1 MLKYNSFLFI
11 NFHVYQCLNSY
22 IYLPDKLIN
31 EEISIGS
38 QIIDLVDELN
48 LYFEKFTSLSVNNN
62 GDGLSKSEKKSVLE
76 LKSQLRNQQYTF
88 LEDIKQQTSDQ
99 TYFLI
104 DLITG
109 RITTKRYLDR
119 ESMCLNRHCLETCD
133 AIMANNN
140 NMTNNQRGNNCKMNF
155 LIFILSYFL
164 ILTSVVGYGLIFKS
178 SFYTCLSQ
186 TSLF

>member
-1 MLKYNSFLFI
+1 MIFNLKIILLSFLFI

-109 RITTKRYLDR
+109 RIKGT
-119 ESMCLNRHCLETCD
+119 
-133 AIMANNN
+133 
-140 NMTNNQRGNNCKMNF
+140 
-155 LIFILSYFL
+155 
-164 ILTSVVGYGLIFKS
+164 V
-178 SFYTCLSQ
+178 
-186 TSLF
+186 